1 MMTLKQLD
9 VPFVAT
15 SPMKV
20 TVTAPPQLS
29 VAVTAVVLCGGTS
42 EKHCTVDGAGQ
53 VSTGGVVSL
62 TVIICV
68 QVFMF
73 PHASVAR

>member
-1 MMTLKQLD
+1 MTLKQFD

-20 TVTAPPQLS
+20 TVTAPPQPS
-29 VAVTAVVLCGGTS
+29 EAVTEAMFGAGTR
-42 EKHCTVDGAGQ
+42 EKHCTLNAPAQ
-53 VSTGGVVSL
+53 VSVGAVVSL
-62 TVIICV
+62 TVIVCV
-68 QVFMF
+68 QVVML

>member
-1 MMTLKQLD
+1 MTLKQLD

-29 VAVTAVVLCGGTS
+29 VAVTVAMLGTGTS
-42 EKHCTVDGAGQ
+42 EKHCTLNA
-53 VSTGGVVSL
+53 
-62 TVIICV
+62 
-68 QVFMF
+68 
-73 PHASVAR
+73 P